1 MNKLKSR
8 KFWLCVAA
16 FLASIGTSIAGL
28 HIDNTTVTAIGMIC
42 TILAT
47 ATYAFCEA
55 WIDQRAVNKKE
66 DE

>member
-1 MNKLKSR
+1 MEKLKSR

-55 WIDQRAVNKKE
+55 WIDQKAVDKKE